1 MLQPTSS
8 ADEMAAHMDR
18 VPPFAMFVSQDL
30 LTLGKEAFEKSSSS
44 SNVPFYSFSEAPKPQ
59 QTAVPETS
67 QESPKM
73 STLDDLM
80 AAGKDL
86 APFEKMPLS
95 EGEASRRVAYYC
107 TTSGTSGFQVT
118 SLPYCIVV
126 YLAYRNLLSFSSA
139 LLQSHMRTSLPVFF
153 RLDCS

>member
-8 ADEMAAHMDR
+8 AEEMAAHMDR

-30 LTLGKEAFEKSSSS
+30 LTLGQEAFEKSSSS
-44 SNVPFYSFSEAPKPQ
+44 SNVPFYSFSEAPKSQ

-67 QESPKM
+67 QDSPKM

-86 APFEKMPLS
+86 PPFEKTSLS

-118 SLPYCIVV
+118 SL
-126 YLAYRNLLSFSSA
+126 NLMAS
-139 LLQSHMRTSLPVFF
+139 
-153 RLDCS
+153 